1 MFDWF
6 WNFLYSISK
15 NIYRIIDGLM
25 NVANMMC
32 GIDPITIN
40 QEETDLISYLFNS
53 NNVQFAFKAT
63 AIIGFIL
70 VILLSVIAII
80 RTAVKEKVEDTPGQI
95 CIKAFKAIIT
105 FMFVPFLMIVI
116 VNLCNVFM
124 IALYKATLAGNTTL
138 GDFMFVSFAQDSDY
152 EAANNLVKAFP
163 NTQVWLNTDTVRS
176 YIDITEYNY
185 FFSWLAGVAI
195 LVNIAWS
202 LLLFV
207 DRAISLV
214 ILYILSPLSI
224 ASTVVDGGARFKMW
238 RDQTLTK
245 FAVGYGTIIGL
256 NVYLL
261 VINAIIG
268 VTFFE
273 NQWLNMLVKIL
284 FIVGG
289 ALSMKKAM
297 ALVGN
302 LVTQGGGS
310 QELREQAMGRGALM
324 KSLGGF
330 GSGVL
335 SAGFGGL
342 KAAMHP
348 AATARNVGSAIA
360 NKFGFGGSGGQS
372 EGSKQ
377 LEAQNK
383 TNELLSSL
391 LNGNHNNA
399 SGIGGGSNAV
409 KNAIQN
415 SSSNSGG
422 SANNNIVNSNNDL
435 NEKTSQAITNS
446 KLESDD
452 KANQSNQNKK

>member
-6 WNFLYSISK
+6 WDFLYSISK

-25 NVANMMC
+25 QVANMMC

-40 QEETDLISYLFNS
+40 SEETDLISYLFNS
-53 NNVQFAFKAT
+53 SNIQFAFRAC

-70 VILLSVIAII
+70 IILLSIVAII
-80 RTAVKEKVEDTPGQI
+80 RTAVKEKIEETPGQI
-95 CIKAFKAIIT
+95 CVKAFKAVIT

-116 VNLCNVFM
+116 VNLLNVFM
-124 IALYKATLAGNTTL
+124 IALYKATLSGNTTL

-152 EAANNLVKAFP
+152 QAANQLVSQFP
-163 NTQVWLNTDTVRS
+163 NQQIWLNTDTVKT
-176 YIDITEYNY
+176 YIDVTEYNY
-185 FFSWLAGVAI
+185 FFSWLAGISI
-195 LVNIAWS
+195 LINIAWS

-224 ASTVVDGGARFKMW
+224 ASTVIDGGARFKMW

-261 VINAIIG
+261 VINAVIG
-268 VTFFE
+268 VTFFS

-310 QELREQAMGRGALM
+310 QELREQAMGRGGLM
-324 KSLGGF
+324 KSLTGF
-330 GSGVL
+330 GSGAL
-335 SAGFGGL
+335 STGFGAA
-342 KAAMHP
+342 KALMHP
-348 AATARNVGSAIA
+348 ASTAKNVGSAIA
-360 NKFGFGGSGGQS
+360 NKFGFGGNSGPS
-372 EGSKQ
+372 EQAKQ

-391 LNGNHNNA
+391 LNGNQNNNSA
-399 SGIGGGSNAV
+399 IGGNGNAV
-409 KNAIQN
+409 RNAIQN
-415 SSSNSGG
+415 SGAQNSSN
-422 SANNNIVNSNNDL
+422 VNSNQVPNNNL
-435 NEKTSQAITNS
+435 N
-446 KLESDD
+446 D
-452 KANQSNQNKK
+452 KAANIIQNSNNKSNDENINTSNQNKK

>member
-6 WNFLYSISK
+6 WDFLYSISK

-25 NVANMMC
+25 QVANMMC
-32 GIDPITIN
+32 GIDSITIN
-40 QEETDLISYLFNS
+40 SEETDLISYLFNS
-53 NNVQFAFKAT
+53 SNIQFAFKAC

-70 VILLSVIAII
+70 IILLSIVAII
-80 RTAVKEKVEDTPGQI
+80 RTAVKEKIEETPGQI

-116 VNLCNVFM
+116 INLLNVFM
-124 IALYKATLAGNTTL
+124 IALYKATLSGNTTL

-152 EAANNLVKAFP
+152 QAANELVNQFP
-163 NTQVWLNTDTVRS
+163 NQQIWLNTDTVKT
-176 YIDITEYNY
+176 YIDVKEYNY
-185 FFSWLAGVAI
+185 FFSWLAGIAI
-195 LVNIAWS
+195 LINIAWS

-224 ASTVVDGGARFKMW
+224 ASTVIDGGARFKMW

-261 VINAIIG
+261 VINAVIG
-268 VTFFE
+268 VTFFS

-289 ALSMKKAM
+289 ALSMKRAM

-310 QELREQAMGRGALM
+310 QELREQAMGRGGLM
-324 KSLGGF
+324 KSLAGF
-330 GSGVL
+330 GSGAL
-335 SAGFGGL
+335 NTGFGAA
-342 KAAMHP
+342 KALMHP
-348 AATARNVGSAIA
+348 ASTAKNVGSAIA
-360 NKFGFGGSGGQS
+360 NKFGFGGNSGPS
-372 EGSKQ
+372 EQAKQ

-383 TNELLSSL
+383 TNELLSNL
-391 LNGNHNNA
+391 LNGNQNNNQA
-399 SGIGGGSNAV
+399 IGGNGNAV

-415 SSSNSGG
+415 SGSQSNSNVNVNQVP
-422 SANNNIVNSNNDL
+422 NNNL
-435 NEKTSQAITNS
+435 N
-446 KLESDD
+446 D
-452 KANQSNQNKK
+452 KAANIIQNSGKSTDEKISTSNQNKK

>member
-6 WNFLYSISK
+6 WDFLYSISK

-25 NVANMMC
+25 QVANMMC

-40 QEETDLISYLFNS
+40 SEETDLISYLFNS
-53 NNVQFAFKAT
+53 SNIQFAFRAC

-70 VILLSVIAII
+70 LIMLSIIAII
-80 RTAVKEKVEDTPGQI
+80 RTAVKEKVEETPSQI
-95 CIKAFKAIIT
+95 CVKAFKALIT

-116 VNLCNVFM
+116 VNLLNVFM

-138 GDFMFVSFAQDSDY
+138 GDFMFTSFAQDSDY
-152 EAANNLVKAFP
+152 QAANSLVSQFP
-163 NTQVWLNTDTVRS
+163 NQQIWLNTDTVKG

-185 FFSWLAGVAI
+185 FFSWLAGIAI
-195 LVNIAWS
+195 LINIAWS

-207 DRAISLV
+207 DRAISIV

-224 ASTVVDGGARFKMW
+224 ASSVIDGGARFKMW

-261 VINAIIG
+261 VVNAIIG

-289 ALSMKKAM
+289 ALSMKRAM

-310 QELREQAMGRGALM
+310 QELREQAMGRGGLM
-324 KSLGGF
+324 KSLTGF
-330 GSGVL
+330 GSGAL
-335 SAGFGGL
+335 NTGFGVA
-342 KAAMHP
+342 KALMHP
-348 AATARNVGSAIA
+348 ASTAKNVGSAVA
-360 NKFGFGGSGGQS
+360 NKFGFGNSGPS
-372 EGSKQ
+372 AEAKQ

-391 LNGNHNNA
+391 LNGNQNNNQAIGGNNNA
-399 SGIGGGSNAV
+399 V
-409 KNAIQN
+409 RNAIQN
-415 SSSNSGG
+415 GGSGNAVNVNNNQVPDNNLNNKASEIIQNSGK
-422 SANNNIVNSNNDL
+422 STD
-435 NEKTSQAITNS
+435 EKINT
-446 KLESDD
+446 
-452 KANQSNQNKK
+452 SNQNKK

>member
-6 WNFLYSISK
+6 WDFLYSISK

-25 NVANMMC
+25 QVANMMC

-40 QEETDLISYLFNS
+40 SEETDLISYLFNS
-53 NNVQFAFKAT
+53 SNIQFAFKAC

-70 VILLSVIAII
+70 IILLSIVAII
-80 RTAVKEKVEDTPGQI
+80 RTAIKEKVEETPGQI
-95 CIKAFKAIIT
+95 CVKAFKAIIT

-116 VNLCNVFM
+116 VNLLNVFM

-152 EAANNLVKAFP
+152 ASANQLVSQFP
-163 NTQVWLNTDTVRS
+163 NQQIWLNTDTVRT

-185 FFSWLAGVAI
+185 FFSWLAGIAI

-224 ASTVVDGGARFKMW
+224 ASTVIDGGARFKMW

-245 FAVGYGTIIGL
+245 FAVGYGTILGL

-268 VTFFE
+268 VTFFT

-310 QELREQAMGRGALM
+310 QELREQAMGRGGLM
-324 KSLGGF
+324 KSLAGF

-335 SAGFGGL
+335 NTGFGAA
-342 KAAMHP
+342 KAVMHP
-348 AATARNVGSAIA
+348 ASTAKNVGSAIA
-360 NKFGFGGSGGQS
+360 NKFGFGGNQGPS
-372 EGSKQ
+372 EQAKQ

-391 LNGNHNNA
+391 LNGNQNNYT
-399 SGIGGGSNAV
+399 GLGGNGNAV
-409 KNAIQN
+409 RNAIQN
-415 SSSNSGG
+415 SGSQNSANTNSNQVPDNNLNNKASELIQNSGK
-422 SANNNIVNSNNDL
+422 STDEKINS
-435 NEKTSQAITNS
+435 
-446 KLESDD
+446 
-452 KANQSNQNKK
+452 SNQNKK